1 MRKGST
7 KLISIKTKNH
17 LRYTYMSIKY
27 KFLRKYLMVKKAHF
41 NSFLDIMKM
50 MILYLMYKN
59 CSNEWVR

>member
-7 KLISIKTKNH
+7 KLISIETKNH

-27 KFLRKYLMVKKAHF
+27 KFLRKYLMVKKAHL